1 MPELDECLNSVTL
14 DPATL
19 RAIAE
24 KELSEKPSNRKKGL
38 REMRD
43 YIKSSA
49 HFQNCRTD
57 SSFLLRFLR
66 WQKFKVQDAQTV
78 LDKYIK
84 MRTQHPN
91 WFQNL
96 DIRDPKLN
104 ELIRRGYIFALPMRD
119 AKGRRVVFSRAA
131 AMDASRLQ
139 LNKTLFTIV
148 NYSLRVYIVLV
159 NYSFRLNIGIV
170 MFSFRSNIAFVSHSF
185 RSKIAFVSHCFI
197 LNITIVNYSLRSNI
211 AFVY

>member
-139 LNKTLFTIV
+139 LNKTHF
-148 NYSLRVYIVLV
+148 
-159 NYSFRLNIGIV
+159 
-170 MFSFRSNIAFVSHSF
+170 
-185 RSKIAFVSHCFI
+185 
-197 LNITIVNYSLRSNI
+197 TIVNYSLRSNVAI
-211 AFVY
+211 LNYSLRSNVAIRKLQFSIEHCICKLQFSI

>member
-1 MPELDECLNSVTL
+1 MPEVEECLKSVTL

-24 KELSEKPSNRKKGL
+24 RDLCEKPSTRKKAL

-43 YIKSSA
+43 WVKSSV

-66 WQKFKVQDAQTV
+66 MQKFQTQEAQTV
-78 LDKYIK
+78 LEKYIK

-96 DIRDPKLN
+96 DIRDPKLS
-104 ELIRRGYIFALPMRD
+104 ELIGRGYIFALPMRD
-119 AKGRRVVFSRAA
+119 SKGRRVVFSRAA
-131 AMDASRLQ
+131 AMDASRWGTNSAKKNSAGAKQPGITYRSFIYLSSHYV
-139 LNKTLFTIV
+139 IV
-148 NYSLRVYIVLV
+148 GPI
-159 NYSFRLNIGIV
+159 
-170 MFSFRSNIAFVSHSF
+170 M
-185 RSKIAFVSHCFI
+185 
-197 LNITIVNYSLRSNI
+197 
-211 AFVY
+211 

>member
-1 MPELDECLNSVTL
+1 MPELEECLKSVTL

-24 KELSEKPSNRKKGL
+24 KDLSEKPSTRKKAL
-38 REMRD
+38 RDMRD

-131 AMDASRLQ
+131 AMDASRL
-139 LNKTLFTIV
+139 
-148 NYSLRVYIVLV
+148 
-159 NYSFRLNIGIV
+159 
-170 MFSFRSNIAFVSHSF
+170 
-185 RSKIAFVSHCFI
+185 
-197 LNITIVNYSLRSNI
+197 
-211 AFVY
+211 